1 MGARTG
7 RRWWAV
13 AALAGGVLIA
23 SAVLGTGPTIR
34 RLVRSA
40 AARHRVDVD
49 VASVWPAWGGVRLV
63 RTVCRPQGVDGIEL
77 RVDEIRL
84 SIGPTFHLEKIDLR
98 GAELRATGSRARLE
112 EELDSWRGASASS
125 TSSEKRS
132 RSVAVAFEGATLRWL
147 DGEGADPRLEVR
159 GLSGERGPDGLKMSV
174 EFARARLGGAS
185 VALSQAAA
193 EVDDAGSLK
202 RAHAS
207 SLLVDWDWRRGSQ
220 SGDEAHDDLEK
231 SLSGSGSRATDNPVR
246 GAALD
251 PRRKVDVATPLLE
264 IPDLRAARAVAERA
278 TAALA
283 ERVAPGV
290 GLEID
295 AVVWKITPRESSPLT
310 VGPGPL
316 SVSRGPSGIE
326 VGFAAGATAGGTP
339 LTVRAHLPLER
350 GDTTLEVQGGPV
362 SLALMGLQDGATGL
376 FDVAHATVSGHARFA
391 LAADAGGLDFD
402 CTWSARGL
410 SLRDRRLASDAIR
423 GLDAQLR
430 ARGTLAMPGD
440 LRFDELTGTVGSLEF
455 QTSGVLDQ
463 EQDHVAAAFRFHVP
477 TAPCQTLLDSAPT
490 ALLPVVQGMTFS
502 GTFGAE
508 GRVVFDSRSL
518 DDLELEYDVRDRC
531 KVDGVPPPLARE
543 AFTRPFVHRVYL
555 PDGSVHEEETGP
567 TTPAWTA
574 LDQVSPFMEVALTTT
589 EDGAFRRHH
598 GFNQGAIRSSIV
610 ANLKARRFVRGAS
623 TITMQLAKN
632 LFLSREKT
640 LSRKLEEVILTDYLE
655 QAFSKDEI
663 LELYLNVVEFGPA
676 VYGIG
681 AAAEYYFGRPPAE
694 LNIAESFFLASLLP
708 SPLHFAAMRDAGD
721 VPEAR
726 MQTLRSLIR
735 TARSRGLISDE
746 ELLEGLREPIVFWRG
761 GERPPARSAVPSR
774 ARIDAPSPGRGT
786 EPEPDDADYSP
797 P

>member
-1 MGARTG
+1 MGARMG

-13 AALAGGVLIA
+13 GALAGGVFTALL
-23 SAVLGTGPTIR
+23 VLGTGPTVR
-34 RLVRSA
+34 HLVRSA
-40 AARHRVDVD
+40 AARHGLLVD
-49 VASVWPAWGGVRLV
+49 VASVWPAWGGARLV
-63 RTVCRPQGVDGIEL
+63 GTVCRPQGVDGVEL

-84 SIGPTFHLEKIDLR
+84 SFGPTLHLEKVDLR

-112 EELDSWRGASASS
+112 EELDSWRGAPAASGQ
-125 TSSEKRS
+125 KAGRA
-132 RSVAVAFEGATLRWL
+132 VVVAFEGASARWL
-147 DGEGADPRLEVR
+147 DGDSADPRLEVR

-174 EFARARLGGAS
+174 ELARARLGGAS
-185 VALSQAAA
+185 VALSHASA
-193 EVDDAGSLK
+193 EIDDGGSLK
-202 RAHAS
+202 RARAS
-207 SLLVDWDWRRGSQ
+207 SLLVDWDGRRGPRAEK
-220 SGDEAHDDLEK
+220 EAHDDLEK
-231 SLSGSGSRATDNPVR
+231 SPPSSASRAT
-246 GAALD
+246 AAELR
-251 PRRKVDVATPLLE
+251 PKVDVATPLLE
-264 IPDLRAARAVAERA
+264 IPDLRAARTVAEKA
-278 TAALA
+278 TVALA
-283 ERVAPGV
+283 RRVAPGV
-290 GLEID
+290 GLQID

-316 SVSRGPSGIE
+316 TLSRGNLGIE
-326 VGFAAGATAGGTP
+326 VGFAAGATTGGTP

-362 SLALMGLQDGATGL
+362 SLALLGLQDGPSGL
-376 FDVAHATVSGHARFA
+376 FDVAHATVSGNARFS
-391 LAADAGGLDFD
+391 LAADAAGLDFD

-410 SLRDRRLASDAIR
+410 SLRDSRLASDAIR

-430 ARGTLAMPGD
+430 ARGSLSMPGD
-440 LRFDELTGTVGSLEF
+440 LRFDELTATVGALEV
-455 QTSGVLDQ
+455 QTSGLLDQ
-463 EQDHVAAAFRFHVP
+463 EQDHVAAAFRFRVP
-477 TAPCQTLLDSAPT
+477 TAPCQTLLNSAPT

-531 KVDGVPPPLARE
+531 RVDGVPPSLARE

-567 TTPAWTA
+567 TTPAWTP

-655 QAFSKDEI
+655 QAFSKDEV

-694 LNIAESFFLASLLP
+694 LDIAESFFLASLLP
-708 SPLHFAAMRDAGD
+708 APLHYAAMRDAGD

-726 MQTLRSLIR
+726 MQILRSLIR

-746 ELLEGLREPIVFWRG
+746 ELLEGLRQPIVFWRG
-761 GERPPARSAVPSR
+761 GERPPARPAVPSR
-774 ARIDAPSPGRGT
+774 ARIDALSPGRAT